1 MRGKDG
7 GANGEASETLER
19 KTRQQRLPGPR
30 RQQQRQLGDDEN
42 LKTKKCQVILMGT
55 LRKEKVTSHLHVNES
70 MLTLFNRYLTVL
82 FLSFAKLNKYKRER
96 PSKKNNKY

>member
-1 MRGKDG
+1 
-7 GANGEASETLER
+7 
-19 KTRQQRLPGPR
+19 
-30 RQQQRQLGDDEN
+30 
-42 LKTKKCQVILMGT
+42 MGT